1 MADSRIESVDAYIEA
16 LPQEQQAPFKALCS
30 AIEVSLPGAESCIS
44 WGMPTYK
51 VDGRIIIQLAAWKK
65 HIGIYPGPE
74 ALEHFA
80 NEISVT
86 GLKTSK
92 GTL

>member
-1 MADSRIESVDAYIEA
+1 
-16 LPQEQQAPFKALCS
+16 
-30 AIEVSLPGAESCIS
+30 
-44 WGMPTYK
+44 MPTYK
-51 VDGRIIIQLAAWKK
+51 VDGWIIIQLAAWKK

-80 NEISVT
+80 NEISAA